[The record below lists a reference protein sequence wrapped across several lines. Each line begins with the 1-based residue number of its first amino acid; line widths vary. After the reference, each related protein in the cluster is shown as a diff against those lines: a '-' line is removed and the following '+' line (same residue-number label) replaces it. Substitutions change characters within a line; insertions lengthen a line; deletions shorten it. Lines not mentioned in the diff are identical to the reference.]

1 MTGSPDDRS
10 AMAVALG
17 WASRV
22 MSVSIEMVLPGLLG
36 LWLDYKLQ
44 TVVLFTVLGFGFG
57 MALAIWHLLRMTATL
72 QKSPRSS
79 ESTQGRRRE
88 K

>member
-1 MTGSPDDRS
+1 MTGPPDDRS
-10 AMAVALG
+10 AVAVALG

-72 QKSPRSS
+72 QKSPKTKDSM
-79 ESTQGRRRE
+79 EDQRRQ